1 MGPPTARIL
10 RISIY
15 GRGVG
20 AAWRSGLRALTRC
33 FRYDRRV
40 VTRPMFEAERIAGSD
55 FEPDQLVEFLR
66 PPFRKFEFS
75 TPMSTAHAARVLQ
88 EIVEPPR
95 KWGWPTSTK
104 RGYFEGRVA
113 GSRFKIHRIV
123 HYQNSFIPI
132 IEGNFRRD
140 GLETIVT
147 LNMRLVWPIV
157 PFWFGIILFLAW
169 SAVAVDS
176 PAGPFGARMFLLAMM
191 LFIYLVAT
199 IPFAIEVRI
208 TMKLLLELLRSGDT
222 GIHRRA

>member
-1 MGPPTARIL
+1 
-10 RISIY
+10 
-15 GRGVG
+15 
-20 AAWRSGLRALTRC
+20 
-33 FRYDRRV
+33 
-40 VTRPMFEAERIAGSD
+40 MFEAELIAGSD
-55 FEPDQLVEFLR
+55 FEPDRLIEFLR

-75 TPMSTAHAARVLQ
+75 TPISTAHAARVLQ

-113 GSRFKIHRIV
+113 GSRFKIHRII
-123 HYQNSFIPI
+123 HYQNSFMPI
-132 IEGNFRRD
+132 IDGNFRRD
-140 GLETIVT
+140 GLGTIVT

-169 SAVAVDS
+169 SSVAVDS
-176 PAGPFGARMFLLAMM
+176 RLAGPFGARKLLLGMT

-208 TMKLLLELLRSGDT
+208 AMKRLLELLHSGDT